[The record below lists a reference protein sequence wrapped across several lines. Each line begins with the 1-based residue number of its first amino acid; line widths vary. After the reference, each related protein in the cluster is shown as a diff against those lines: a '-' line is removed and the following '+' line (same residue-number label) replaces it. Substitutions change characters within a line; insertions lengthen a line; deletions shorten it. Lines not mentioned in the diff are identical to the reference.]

1 MSSTEDSVCSHCKDV
16 HPPLC
21 CPVLIQ
27 QQMQAHS
34 LLQFDSSAA
43 KAADGFGD
51 GSVATQAGSSNQA
64 HPSKSQP
71 RSLATSRTSYLL
83 RRRSRF
89 TVALTDSQVAE
100 GLTYN
105 GGAYLCPDTNTAI
118 SDNNDDSNAN
128 GSDSMPPR
136 DPYANSYPT
145 VLGSNDLA
153 STIANRFNWAGRR
166 SISAG
171 TAPGTDTGSGRNTVN
186 VENNDDFN
194 IWRAS
199 QPSISISSPPKQE
212 SEATILSLPS
222 AFPPLRRTYHDND
235 LNNQQPSQSS
245 GSTNNAN
252 SNQQDLM
259 SGFSSFSSALTS
271 TDYETTSH
279 YGDSSTSEYQ
289 AFSSPARP
297 TMHGMIPTAIQS
309 FVPSINHGQYI
320 RPSSFYN
327 DQRTV
332 PGPYRYNG
340 YANNP
345 AMGSNAGS
353 YGRGPANDN
362 VGSPV
367 TGPLVQHAGHNPDLS
382 HTAGQ
387 HPLEMAGIPLDA
399 ATRQA
404 IEYQRNAEAQATI
417 VEHSFN
423 LRPMPKAPVM
433 QDYCT
438 TPTFAVECL
447 QNYAKDLQSWAF
459 ELSLH
464 TTRLESVLN
473 LPGQLAWAHDS
484 FAARLI
490 LNRTPENAEGFKTA
504 MAASETATKAMIHA
518 RNVANSMNVSPTMHF
533 QAAGQQSRGA
543 TRGVSVYFLKP
554 WH

>member
-1 MSSTEDSVCSHCKDV
+1 MSSTEDGVCSHCKNV
-16 HPPLC
+16 HPPLS

-27 QQMQAHS
+27 QQIQEHS
-34 LLQFDSSAA
+34 LLQFDSAA
-43 KAADGFGD
+43 AFAADDFGD

-64 HPSKSQP
+64 LPSKSQP

-89 TVALTDSQVAE
+89 TVAFTDSQVAE

-105 GGAYLCPDTNTAI
+105 GGAYLCPDTAK
-118 SDNNDDSNAN
+118 SDNNNDSNVN
-128 GSDSMPPR
+128 GSASMPPR
-136 DPYANSYPT
+136 DPYANTYPT
-145 VLGSNDLA
+145 VLGSNDFA
-153 STIANRFNWAGRR
+153 STVANRFNWAGRH
-166 SISAG
+166 SISAEA
-171 TAPGTDTGSGRNTVN
+171 APGIDIGSGSNTVN
-186 VENNDDFN
+186 IERNDGFN
-194 IWRAS
+194 IRRAS

-222 AFPPLRRTYHDND
+222 AFPPLHRTYDDND
-235 LNNQQPSQSS
+235 LNNQQPSQTSR
-245 GSTNNAN
+245 STNNVN
-252 SNQQDLM
+252 SNQQDLTT
-259 SGFSSFSSALTS
+259 GHSSFTSALTS

-279 YGDSSTSEYQ
+279 NGDSSMSEHQ
-289 AFSSPARP
+289 DFSSPARP
-297 TMHGMIPTAIQS
+297 RMYGMIPTAIQS
-309 FVPSINHGQYI
+309 FVPSSNHGRYI
-320 RPSSFYN
+320 RPSGFYN

-332 PGPYRYNG
+332 PGPYQYNG

-345 AMGSNAGS
+345 ATGSNASS
-353 YGRGPANDN
+353 YGRGPAKHN
-362 VGSPV
+362 VESSV
-367 TGPLVQHAGHNPDLS
+367 TYPFGQHAVINPNLS

-387 HPLEMAGIPLDA
+387 HPLELAGIPLDA

-404 IEYQRNAEAQATI
+404 IEYQRSSEAQATI
-417 VEHSFN
+417 VEHSFHI
-423 LRPMPKAPVM
+423 RPMPRAPVM

-464 TTRLESVLN
+464 TTRLENVLN

-490 LNRTPENAEGFKTA
+490 LDRTPENAEGFKTA
-504 MAASETATKAMIHA
+504 MATAETATKAMINA
-518 RNVANSMNVSPTMHF
+518 RNISNSMNVSPEMHF

-543 TRGVSVYFLKP
+543 SRGVRIYFIKP
-554 WH
+554 